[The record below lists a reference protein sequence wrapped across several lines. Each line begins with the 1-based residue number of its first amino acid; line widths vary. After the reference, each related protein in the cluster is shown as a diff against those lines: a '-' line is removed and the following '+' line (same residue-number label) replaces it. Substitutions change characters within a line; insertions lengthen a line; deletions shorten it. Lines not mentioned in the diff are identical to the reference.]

1 MLAEWFEV
9 VPRLRLQR
17 MKRICKAVLYLASAI
32 NLTISNQYQDP
43 NERKILERELAT
55 LSKIWV
61 EGRSPSNSEKGS
73 KSLLPNPEY
82 DHRECWLTLLVF
94 LQGEGGG
101 LPVDR
106 LSLRL
111 TAAELIT
118 FPRA

>member
-61 EGRSPSNSEKGS
+61 EGRSPSNSEQGS
-73 KSLLPNPEY
+73 NSRIPNPKY
-82 DHRECWLTLLVF
+82 DHRECMLTLLVF

>member
-1 MLAEWFEV
+1 
-9 VPRLRLQR
+9 

-73 KSLLPNPEY
+73 TSRIPNPKY
-82 DHRECWLTLLVF
+82 DHRECRLSLLVI
-94 LQGEGGG
+94 LQGE
-101 LPVDR
+101 
-106 LSLRL
+106 
-111 TAAELIT
+111 AEVCPLIGY
-118 FPRA
+118 PYV